1 MLGILGNGA
10 IGSLLAS
17 KCHVL
22 GIEHLLLCRNALPSL
37 SYELIV
43 PDSDNR
49 QRATYK
55 PISITVEALSEKHTF
70 PTLSM
75 LAVTTK
81 AYDVDAAL
89 VQWRPVISPETIL
102 VLMNNGMGPHET
114 VPKLYPENPIAVLT
128 ASYGALKPSNDQ
140 VKETGQGQSA
150 GGWIS
155 LPSENIEKYRHE
167 PPVQALFNK
176 LLPVC
181 HWYEDAT
188 FPLWQKL
195 AINAII
201 NPLTAAN
208 QVKNGE
214 LQKQEYQEQIH
225 FLVSEL
231 MQILKLENQPFEY
244 SSLLTS
250 INNVITGTA
259 ENISSMYQ
267 DIRQQRKTEIDFITG
282 YLLQVARRHGVSL
295 PHHEKLYQQ
304 IKGISLP

>member
-1 MLGILGNGA
+1 MLGIIGNGA

-22 GIEHLLLCRNALPSL
+22 KLQHMLLCRNTLPSL
-37 SYELIV
+37 SYELLNSKSACDAFIQGSYT
-43 PDSDNR
+43 P
-49 QRATYK
+49 K
-55 PISITVEALSEKHTF
+55 SINIDELNHIQVFPQLSI
-70 PTLSM
+70 

-89 VQWRPVISPETIL
+89 TQWRPVISPDTII

-114 VPKLYPENPIAVLT
+114 VPRLYPNNPIAVLT
-128 ASYGALKPSNDQ
+128 TSYGAFKSDNNH
-140 VKETGQGQSA
+140 VKETGLGQSA

-155 LPSENIEKYRHE
+155 LPSENRETYRHAN
-167 PPVQALFNK
+167 PVKALFNQ
-176 LLPVC
+176 LLPEC
-181 HWYEDAT
+181 HWYEDAAY
-188 FPLWQKL
+188 PLWQKL
-195 AINAII
+195 AINAVI

-214 LQKQEYQEQIH
+214 LQKEEYQEKIH
-225 FLVSEL
+225 FLVKEL
-231 MQILKLENQPFEY
+231 IQILELENQPFEY

-250 INNVITGTA
+250 VNKVITSTA

-282 YLLQVARRHGVSL
+282 YLLQVAQRHGVSL

-304 IKGISLP
+304 IKGI